1 MSSPAAPH
9 WFLAGAGHIGTLA
22 AHYLQCAGHRVS
34 VLRTSAREP
43 IETTLHFHSD
53 GQRRHI
59 TLDVHTPATLAAPI
73 EHLIV
78 ACKTPYTANALA
90 GCPLADDA
98 TVLRLQNGMGSLDG
112 LLAPTNRLIETVTT
126 NAVTGTPTMHEVV
139 AENHSWMGDGGRPP
153 AWFEAVAN
161 AWPGLVW
168 ADDIRSAQ
176 WRKLVANAAIN
187 PLSALYDVP
196 NGALVDRADLR
207 ACMQRVVAE
216 ADMLLSALDADW
228 PGDSLAAV
236 EDVARA
242 TAANTSSMRADLQRG
257 AVTEIDAI
265 NGWLVAKGARL
276 GMEMPVNTAL
286 VERIRRARQDE

>member
-1 MSSPAAPH
+1 M
-9 WFLAGAGHIGTLA
+9 
-22 AHYLQCAGHRVS
+22 
-34 VLRTSAREP
+34 
-43 IETTLHFHSD
+43 
-53 GQRRHI
+53 
-59 TLDVHTPATLAAPI
+59 
-73 EHLIV
+73 
-78 ACKTPYTANALA
+78 
-90 GCPLADDA
+90 
-98 TVLRLQNGMGSLDG
+98 LRL
-112 LLAPTNRLIETVTT
+112 LANPCSQ
-126 NAVTGTPTMHEVV
+126 AH
-139 AENHSWMGDGGRPP
+139 
-153 AWFEAVAN
+153 F
-161 AWPGLVW
+161 
-168 ADDIRSAQ
+168 
-176 WRKLVANAAIN
+176 KLVANAAIN

-286 VERIRRARQDE
+286 VERILRARQHE